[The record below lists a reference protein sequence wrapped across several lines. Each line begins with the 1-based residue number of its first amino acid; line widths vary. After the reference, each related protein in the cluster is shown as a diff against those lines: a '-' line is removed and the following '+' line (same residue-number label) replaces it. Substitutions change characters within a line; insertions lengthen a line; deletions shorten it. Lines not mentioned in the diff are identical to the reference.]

1 MHKRLRTFA
10 FGALVGALALS
21 ALPVFSASH
30 TGSIQ
35 LNLVGTDGSIASGIS
50 SFSWEWAPGT
60 IVSSTSTIDIRLVD
74 ETSSTILM
82 RRFRPIRVG
91 EYRWETWLFP
101 DGVYR
106 ATAFVRG
113 EWSIKSTI
121 QQVVIDNTAPTVSAI
136 TKPAPSGV
144 ILEGEKVVE
153 SRIVAGTTELA
164 ADASDNLSGVA
175 AIEWY
180 LDADPT
186 DPDATPLEVTVAED
200 GTTSFDFGQVAP
212 GPHTL
217 TAVAVDAGG
226 NRGASSEQR
235 AQVEILVVGAGV
247 DASVVPNPDDILPSG
262 DPEPSPS
269 PEPSLPELPELP
281 EPPEDTVPSPDPS
294 ALPTPD
300 PSDPPTLP
308 IPTEPPVPIT

>member
-10 FGALVGALALS
+10 FGALVGALALTS
-21 ALPVFSASH
+21 LPVLSASSA
-30 TGSIQ
+30 GSIS
-35 LNLVGTDGSIASGIS
+35 LVGVGEATPVASGVTPFTWEWTPGSVVRSNSIIDLRLVNTQTGTLVMRKYRYVRWG
-50 SFSWEWAPGT
+50 SFSWDTSNAPDGLYT
-60 IVSSTSTIDIRLVD
+60 VTAHLRQNSTI
-74 ETSSTILM
+74 SSILA
-82 RRFRPIRVG
+82 PI
-91 EYRWETWLFP
+91 Y
-101 DGVYR
+101 
-106 ATAFVRG
+106 
-113 EWSIKSTI
+113 
-121 QQVVIDNTAPTVSAI
+121 IDNTAPTVSAI

-164 ADASDNLSGVA
+164 ADASDNLSGVT

-200 GTTSFDFGQVAP
+200 GTTSFDFSQVAA

-247 DASVVPNPDDILPSG
+247 DASVVPNPDDILPSD

-269 PEPSLPELPELP
+269 PEPSLPELPEQP
-281 EPPEDTVPSPDPS
+281 ELPEDTVPSPDPS